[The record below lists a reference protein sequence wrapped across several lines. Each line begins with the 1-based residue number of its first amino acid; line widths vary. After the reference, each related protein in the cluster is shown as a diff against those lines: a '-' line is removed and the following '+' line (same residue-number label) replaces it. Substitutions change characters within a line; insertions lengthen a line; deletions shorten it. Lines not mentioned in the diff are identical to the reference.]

1 MANVSAVL
9 AAAAVYLRP
18 RLIAIFFLGISSGF
32 PLTLLISTL
41 GYWFAQE
48 GVSTGTIGLFSAMQT
63 PYALKFLWSPL
74 VDRVRLPGLARLV
87 GQRRAWLLASQALLA
102 GAIIA
107 LAGHDPTQ
115 AIERMAVFAFLTA
128 LMSATQ
134 DIVIDAYRIEIL
146 SPRELGP
153 GSGMIQFGYRTGN
166 LIAGAGALMLA
177 TTLGWPATFAL
188 MALLVLCGAI
198 AALLAGEPPR
208 HDPEGAEAAE
218 AKAESYL
225 ARRAPLP
232 GLAERAAA
240 WLYSAVVAPF
250 VEFLSRRWAVLI
262 LVFVVVYKIG
272 DAMGQVMMA
281 PLLVDL
287 GFSNEE
293 IAWANKMV
301 GFVALILGTM
311 LGGGLAYMVGMFR
324 ALLITG
330 VAMMVTNLMFAWL
343 ATQGDAIWLL
353 AVSVGFENFAS
364 GMGLA
369 VFVTYLS
376 GLCNLAFTATQY
388 ALLSSLASAGRTWL
402 AAPSGFLADAVGW
415 APFYVLST
423 VAAVPGLILLWLLW
437 RLGFRV
443 RERGDSQPP
452 GHSGQ

>member
-1 MANVSAVL
+1 MASLSTAL
-9 AAAAVYLRP
+9 AAATVYFRP

-32 PLTLLISTL
+32 PLTLLVSTL

-48 GVSTGTIGLFSAMQT
+48 GVSAGTIGLFSAMQT

-74 VDRVRLPGLARLV
+74 VDRVRIPLLARLV

-102 GAIIA
+102 VSIIA

-115 AIERMAVFAFLTA
+115 AIERMALFAFLTA
-128 LMSATQ
+128 FMSATQ

-146 SPRELGP
+146 NARELGP
-153 GSGMIQFGYRTGN
+153 GSAMIQFGYRTGN
-166 LIAGAGALMLA
+166 LIAGAGALMMA

-188 MALLVLCGAI
+188 MALLVLCGAV
-198 AALLAGEPPR
+198 AALLAGEPR
-208 HDPEGAEAAE
+208 HHDPQEAEEAE

-225 ARRAPLP
+225 ARRTKLP
-232 GLAERAAA
+232 PLAERIGA
-240 WLYSAVVAPF
+240 WFYSAVAAPF

-262 LVFVVVYKIG
+262 LGFVLIYKVG

-293 IAWANKMV
+293 IAWANKVV
-301 GFVALILGTM
+301 GFVALLVGTA
-311 LGGGLAYMVGMFR
+311 LGGGLAYAVGMFR

-343 ATQGDAIWLL
+343 AVEGRSVWLL

-388 ALLSSLASAGRTWL
+388 ALLSSLAAVGRTWL
-402 AAPSGFLADAVGW
+402 TAPSGFLAETVGW

-423 VAAVPGLILLWLLW
+423 VAALPGLVLLWLLW
-437 RLGFRV
+437 RLGFQV
-443 RERGDSQPP
+443 RSDGESESPTQTG
-452 GHSGQ
+452 G